1 MTNYIL
7 IDGSY
12 FCFFRYYALLTWWKN
27 AHPDDDLDIPYN
39 NTAFVD
45 KFKTT
50 FAIKIKEISK
60 KLKIKDPKILIGKD
74 CPRKEIWRMEQDS
87 DYKVNR
93 VYDDTFM
100 GGPFFKMAYDE
111 LFPECVST
119 PPLFQAGLEA
129 DDCIAIATKCILQIQ
144 PDANI
149 YIITSDTDYLQL
161 LKYNVNIYTLKY
173 KELKESKTYHG
184 DPEKY
189 LFCKILMGD
198 KSDDIP
204 GVFKKCG
211 PKTAE
216 KCWEDKEYFEK
227 KLLEEN
233 AREIYEKNKKLIS
246 FNEIPENL
254 VKEFFKNNFEKI
266 KNI

>member
-27 AHPDDDLDIPYN
+27 AHADDDINVPYEN
-39 NTAFVD
+39 ESFVE
-45 KFKTT
+45 KFKST
-50 FAIKIKEISK
+50 FISKIKEIPK
-60 KLKIKDPKILIGKD
+60 KLKIKDPKIIIAKD
-74 CPRKEIWRMEQDS
+74 CSRKDIWRMNEAN

-100 GGPFFKMAYDE
+100 GGPFFKLAYDE
-111 LFPECVST
+111 LFASAVST
-119 PPLFQAGLEA
+119 PPLYQDHLEA
-129 DDCIAIATKCILQIQ
+129 DDCIAIATKCILQME

-149 YIITSDTDYLQL
+149 TIITSDTDYLQL
-161 LKYNVNIYTLKY
+161 LKYDISIYTLKY
-173 KELKESKTYHG
+173 KELKETKTYDG

-198 KSDDIP
+198 KSDDIT

-216 KCWEDKEYFEK
+216 KCWEDKEILEK
-227 KLLEEN
+227 KFDEEPGS
-233 AREIYEKNKKLIS
+233 RDKFEKNKKLIS
-246 FNEIPENL
+246 FNEIPEDL
-254 VKEFFKNNFEKI
+254 IKEFFKNNINKLKI
-266 KNI
+266 

>member
-27 AHPDDDLDIPYN
+27 AHPDDELDVPYN
-39 NTAFVD
+39 NTAFVE
-45 KFKTT
+45 KFKST
-50 FAIKIKEISK
+50 FVSKIKEISK

-74 CPRKEIWRMEQDS
+74 CPRKEIWRMEQES
-87 DYKVNR
+87 EYKVNR

-100 GGPFFKMAYDE
+100 GGPFFKMAYAE
-111 LFPECVST
+111 LFPACVST
-119 PPLFQAGLEA
+119 PPLYEPQLEA
-129 DDCIAIATKCILQIQ
+129 DDCLAITTKCILQME

-149 YIITSDTDYLQL
+149 TIITSDTDYLQL
-161 LKYNVNIYTLKY
+161 LKYDIHIYTLKY
-173 KELKESKTYHG
+173 KELKESKTYED

-204 GVFKKCG
+204 GIFKKCG

-216 KCWEDKEYFEK
+216 KCWQDKEYFEK
-227 KLLEEN
+227 KLKEEN
-233 AREIYEKNKKLIS
+233 AHENYEKNKKLIS
-246 FNEIPENL
+246 FEEIP
-254 VKEFFKNNFEKI
+254 KELITNFVKNNLDKI
-266 KNI
+266 KM